1 MRRNTVAEHK
11 VAELELRS
19 AVDPLSVKHCT
30 ELERHPVLEILVL
43 LAKEKS
49 FILKSVFAVALVAI
63 VISLL
68 LPDTYTGKAKF
79 LSPQLTQSMPV
90 AAIEQLAL
98 PQISQVG
105 QNEVYLAM
113 LRSETVAN
121 RLIDRFALMQVYGA
135 DLKVDARRT
144 LAERTEISEGKDG
157 VIPIAVND
165 RDPQRAADLAN
176 GYLEELETLAKT
188 LAETK
193 AAERTRFLKH
203 QVKIAGE
210 ELTIAE
216 QALKQTQEKTGL
228 VLFDPQT
235 TAMIQAMAAM
245 HAQIV
250 AQEIRLQSMRAFAT
264 PANPA
269 LVREEQQL
277 TALRGQEAKL
287 QSGSREGS
295 ILDVPL
301 ESVPTGSLEY
311 GRRLREVKYRETLF
325 ELLGKECEAARIDEV
340 QFALNVRQVVKPL
353 DRAVRPERRSA
364 PHRFLIV
371 LSATLLSLPL
381 AAFAVFLRKKL
392 ERTPEDEQLSL
403 QPQIFSWYL
412 HDGQENI
419 RKPALGIKIAQING
433 TKAGDTD
440 EKTKRVS

>member
-1 MRRNTVAEHK
+1 MRRNTVAEHE

-19 AVDPLSVKHCT
+19 AVDPLGVKHRS
-30 ELERHPVLEILVL
+30 ELERHPVLEILVF

-49 FILKSVFAVALVAI
+49 FILKSVFAAALLAI

-68 LPDTYTGKAKF
+68 LPDTYTGNAKF
-79 LSPQLTQSMPV
+79 LSPQVTQLMP
-90 AAIEQLAL
+90 ATLSEQLAL

-105 QNEVYLAM
+105 QNDVYLAM

-135 DLKVDARRT
+135 DLKADARRT
-144 LAERTEISEGKDG
+144 LAERTEISEAKDG
-157 VIPIAVND
+157 VISIAVND
-165 RDPQRAADLAN
+165 RAPQRAADLAN
-176 GYLEELETLAKT
+176 GYLEELEALAKT
-188 LAETK
+188 LDMTK
-193 AAERTRFLKH
+193 ASERTRFLEH
-203 QVKIAGE
+203 QVKIASE

-250 AQEIRLQSMRAFAT
+250 AQEIRVQSMRSFAT
-264 PANPA
+264 PENPA

-287 QSGSREGS
+287 QSGSGERS
-295 ILDVPL
+295 MLDVPL

-325 ELLGKECEAARIDEV
+325 ELLGKERAAARIDEA
-340 QFALNVRQVVKPL
+340 QFALNVQPVVKPL

-371 LSATLLSLPL
+371 LSVTLLSLPL
-381 AAFAVFLRKKL
+381 AAFAVFLRKRL
-392 ERTPEDEQLSL
+392 EWVREDERLSL
-403 QPQIFSWYL
+403 RPQLFSWYL
-412 HDGQENI
+412 HTGQENI
-419 RKPALGIKIAQING
+419 RKPTVGIQIGQING
-433 TKAGDTD
+433 TKTGDTAG
-440 EKTKRVS
+440 KSKRVS